1 MYSLG
6 CPPSNSDHLRIIS
19 CFVWWQ
25 LLTVGNRDNQMHS
38 SWYGKKASFAPLHDF
53 FHFSRRCRTRHN
65 DIPIIHIFFYKD
77 TKPYRKISRDPDP
90 QKIDPE
96 VRKTNDFRRSDPKI
110 CSFNKFLS
118 KKRYG
123 YQGRM
128 WRFVFRCF
136 FPRKKTNSTTRPKV
150 WSWRCFLF
158 FFSNIPKGCFFG
170 GPWFLGKKQFFF
182 FNLKHEGKLEDD
194 YLGEWNLL
202 KICWGFL
209 VNESRAGF

>member
-136 FPRKKTNSTTRPKV
+136 FPTKKTTPPPDP
-150 WSWRCFLF
+150 RCDLGDVFCF
-158 FFSNIPKGCFFG
+158 FFEHS
-170 GPWFLGKKQFFF
+170 
-182 FNLKHEGKLEDD
+182 LKVV
-194 YLGEWNLL
+194 
-202 KICWGFL
+202 FL
-209 VNESRAGF
+209 VDLDFLEKNSFFSLTWSMKENWKTTT